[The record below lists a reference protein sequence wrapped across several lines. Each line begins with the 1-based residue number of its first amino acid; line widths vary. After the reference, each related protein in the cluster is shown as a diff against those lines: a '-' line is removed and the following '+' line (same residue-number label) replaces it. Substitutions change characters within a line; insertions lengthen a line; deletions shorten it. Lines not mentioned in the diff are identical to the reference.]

1 MSLDFVSNE
10 EIIQEARRRV
20 NQGAWDYLVG
30 GSESETTLRRNRLA
44 FDRIA
49 FRPRILVDVSS
60 IDPSTTFMGQT
71 LRSPPSSRL
80 SDRCRSSIR
89 RPEWHRPGRRRNLAF
104 MHAVSSVTEPTL
116 EETAAATAT
125 PKIFQ
130 LYVHGDMKW
139 TEDIIGRVKQAGY
152 AALALTVDVAHYS
165 RRERPMRTR
174 YQPPT
179 RRVPPDRRHLASL
192 TWETMDIIKEMAGLP
207 FMLKG
212 VQTAEDAEIAVQH
225 GVDVIW
231 VSNHGGRQIDHGLG
245 SMDTLP
251 EIVQAVQG
259 KARIIVDGGV
269 QRGSDILKA
278 VALGADVVA
287 LGRMQAWGLAAG
299 GKDGIVRMLEIP
311 GGRARLCHGPDG
323 SHQHEPGDPEVR
335 LQGRAGDATARDER
349 LGQHA
354 SGAHPV
360 RACLKVGRRSAPRHT
375 RQRRGDTEDGGRG
388 EGHRAWAFMAVSPR
402 HLILRIRGEAYAD

>member
-1 MSLDFVSNE
+1 VNRDFVSNE
-10 EIIQEARRRV
+10 EIIQEARRRLD
-20 NQGAWDYLVG
+20 QGSWDYLVG

-49 FRPRILVDVSS
+49 FRPRILVDVSH
-60 IDPSTTFMGQT
+60 IDPSTSFMGQQ
-71 LRSPPSSRL
+71 LRIPAILAPIGSL
-80 SDRCRSSIR
+80 QVFDREGGVAATRAATEFGI
-89 RPEWHRPGRRRNLAF
+89 
-104 MHAVSSVTEPTL
+104 MHAVSSVTQPAL

-130 LYVHGDMKW
+130 LYVHGDMQW
-139 TEDIIGRVKQAGY
+139 TKDIIGRVQQAGY

-165 RRERPMRTR
+165 RRERPMLTR
-174 YQPPT
+174 YQPPA
-179 RRVPPDRRHLASL
+179 RRVPPDRRYLASL
-192 TWETMDIIKEMAGLP
+192 TWETMDFIKEMAGLP

-287 LGRMQAWGLAAG
+287 LGRLQGWGLAAG
-299 GKDGIVRMLEIP
+299 GKDGLVRALEILEDELISAMGLTGVTSIAQVTP
-311 GGRARLCHGPDG
+311 KHVCKAEPVTPP
-323 SHQHEPGDPEVR
+323 HEM
-335 LQGRAGDATARDER
+335 
-349 LGQHA
+349 
-354 SGAHPV
+354 SGWVNMP
-360 RACLKVGRRSAPRHT
+360 VGR
-375 RQRRGDTEDGGRG
+375 
-388 EGHRAWAFMAVSPR
+388 
-402 HLILRIRGEAYAD
+402 IL

>member
-1 MSLDFVSNE
+1 VSVDFVSNE

-49 FRPRILVDVSS
+49 FRPRILVDVSH
-60 IDPSTTFMGQT
+60 IDPSTTFMGQK
-71 LRSPPSSRL
+71 LRIPAILAPIGSL
-80 SDRCRSSIR
+80 QVFH
-89 RPEWHRPGRRRNLAF
+89 PEAGVASTRAATEFGI
-104 MHAVSSVTEPTL
+104 MHAVSSVTEPAL
-116 EETAAATAT
+116 EETAAATST

-165 RRERPMRTR
+165 RRERPMITR

-179 RRVPPDRRHLASL
+179 RRVPPNRKYLASL

-212 VQTAEDAEIAVQH
+212 VQTAEDAEIALQH
-225 GVDVIW
+225 GVDVLW

-251 EIVQAVQG
+251 EIVQAVNV
-259 KARIIVDGGV
+259 KARFIVDGGV

-278 VALGADVVA
+278 VALGVDAVA

-299 GKDGIVRMLEIP
+299 GMEGIVRMLEILEDELISAMGLAGVTSISQVTSKYVCKAEP
-311 GGRARLCHGPDG
+311 VTLP
-323 SHQHEPGDPEVR
+323 HEM
-335 LQGRAGDATARDER
+335 
-349 LGQHA
+349 
-354 SGAHPV
+354 SGWVNMP
-360 RACLKVGRRSAPRHT
+360 VGR
-375 RQRRGDTEDGGRG
+375 
-388 EGHRAWAFMAVSPR
+388 
-402 HLILRIRGEAYAD
+402 IL